1 MDDLQGDVAS
11 CRRTHTACALPT
23 APPPP
28 PGVRAPPHW
37 SLYPLAMLMQSS
49 RERGPTAGILR
60 APATASLSP
69 PRTTAPP
76 AQTRTISPVRVRV
89 GVRRSVF
96 ALWPTRPCLRLIV
109 ALWPTP
115 TERLFHWPQ
124 RDCANW
130 HSRPRGCNCR
140 SVCSQVRGLPCSPRA
155 PLVVPA
161 VPTVSGHHRER
172 ALMAR
177 DYSLACLR
185 TAQLLVPSMQLMR
198 R

>member
-1 MDDLQGDVAS
+1 MDHAEEQAQELEALEAILMDDLQGDVAS

-130 HSRPRGCNCR
+130 HSRPRGCIAALSVVR
-140 SVCSQVRGLPCSPRA
+140 SVGCRAPRGLLWWSRPCQRS
-155 PLVVPA
+155 
-161 VPTVSGHHRER
+161 
-172 ALMAR
+172 R
-177 DYSLACLR
+177 DTTGKGR
-185 TAQLLVPSMQLMR
+185 
-198 R
+198 